1 MVKKVFRQDNLFFFV
16 YIDNIVNGAMYNT
29 YILVLRST
37 THIPISIFDYY

>member
-16 YIDNIVNGAMYNT
+16 YIDNIVNVAMYNT

-37 THIPISIFDYY
+37 THIVVCK

>member
-1 MVKKVFRQDNLFFFV
+1 MVKKVFRQDNLFLFFV

-37 THIPISIFDYY
+37 THKVVCK